1 VHGKMRF
8 CKQAQAGDSA
18 SLGKPMPV
26 GFADGPQIEI
36 VNDALE
42 ERLQCAQVSKRGLG
56 AAVSFDD
63 PLNSV
68 HPRTRYG

>member
-1 VHGKMRF
+1 
-8 CKQAQAGDSA
+8 
-18 SLGKPMPV
+18 MPV